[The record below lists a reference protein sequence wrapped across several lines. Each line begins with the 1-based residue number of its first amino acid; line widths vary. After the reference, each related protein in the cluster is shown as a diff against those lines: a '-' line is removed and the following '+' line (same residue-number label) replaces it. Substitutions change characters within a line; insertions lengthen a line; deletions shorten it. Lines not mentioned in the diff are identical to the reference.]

1 MSQGLTELGF
11 AIPFLANNPSGKT
24 SFDEAIEES
33 IEATL
38 SLLGNVSKEKIYR
51 HLENCYGLKKEDI
64 PRRIEEFTRAF
75 EETFGS
81 VAKLLEIK
89 IIERLHSKYK
99 KFSYSPRNENIDF
112 IEFIANLQQYLE
124 T

>member
-1 MSQGLTELGF
+1 MSQELTELGF
-11 AIPFLANNPSGKT
+11 EIPFSTDNPLGKT

-33 IEATL
+33 VEAAF
-38 SLLGNVSKEKIYR
+38 SLLGNSSKDKIYR
-51 HLENCYGLKKEDI
+51 HLENRYGLKKEDI
-64 PRRIEEFTRAF
+64 PRHIGEFAHAF

-89 IIERLHSKYK
+89 IIEQLHSKYT
-99 KFSYSPRNENIDF
+99 KFSYSPRNEDIDF
-112 IEFIANLQQYLE
+112 IEFINNFQQYLE

>member
-1 MSQGLTELGF
+1 MSQELTELSF
-11 AIPFLANNPSGKT
+11 EIPFSTNDSSVKT
-24 SFDEAIEES
+24 AFNESIEES
-33 IEATL
+33 IEAAL
-38 SLLGNVSKEKIYR
+38 SLLGNVSKEKVYR
-51 HLENCYGLKKEDI
+51 HLENKYGLKKEDI
-64 PRRIEEFTRAF
+64 PRRIEEFASAF

-99 KFSYSPRNENIDF
+99 NFSYSPMNADIDF
-112 IEFIANLQQYLE
+112 IEFINNFQNFLE